1 MFKNYT
7 TKQLVLSMDLE
18 IYLAENDFAYLIQ
31 AFVESIP
38 NEHFHSYYQAQG
50 RPQYHPRMLLS
61 LLLCAY
67 IQGIFSGRAI
77 ENMLRDSIRM
87 RWLAQGE
94 QPNFRTINR
103 FRVHPSMDELLRIS
117 FIQFQD
123 ALLRS
128 GLIQGEAL
136 FIDGTK
142 IEADAKKF
150 SFVCRKSIE
159 NYEAKLDEN
168 AQLAYKE
175 LVKEKILPQL
185 FEEMKDELTLEEL
198 EIIRE
203 RLLAEKTHLEEEI
216 LETKE
221 VEKRKS
227 LRVMKSTLHKNWKKF
242 RDFRVRK
249 EEYQKKKEIL
259 QTRNSYSKTDPD
271 ATFMRMKDD
280 YMQNG
285 QLKAGYNVQLA
296 TENQFALAYD
306 LFPNPTDTRTLLPFL
321 SSMKEDFELPQ
332 YLVADAGYGS
342 EENYRHIED
351 GFSEQSA
358 LIPYGTMLKEESKKW
373 KSDDRK
379 VMNWTY
385 FAQDDY
391 YIDTKGVRFNF
402 VAYRTKADKN
412 GFERSFK
419 EYQAET
425 LDENNQKIEAAFT
438 QKGYRRKIQINPSW
452 EYFKAKARGLLS
464 QEKTKAI
471 YGKRKID
478 VEPVFGNIKK
488 NMNFTRFH
496 VRGVQKTKREMG
508 LVFLAHNFRK
518 LMARMKKYKGKTVQ
532 QLLVE
537 V

>member
-7 TKQLVLSMDLE
+7 TKQLVLSIDLE
-18 IYLAENDFAYLIQ
+18 ISLAENDFAYLIQ

-38 NEHFHSYYQAQG
+38 NEYFRSYYQAQG

-67 IQGIFSGRAI
+67 TQGIFSGRAI
-77 ENMLRDSIRM
+77 ENLLKDSIRM

-117 FIQFQD
+117 FIRFHD
-123 ALLRS
+123 TLLRS

-142 IEADAKKF
+142 IEADANKF
-150 SFVCRKSIE
+150 SFVWGKSIK
-159 NYEAKLDEN
+159 NYETKLDEN

-175 LVKEKILPQL
+175 LLKEEILPQL
-185 FEEMKDELTLEEL
+185 FQEMKDELTLEEL
-198 EIIRE
+198 EIIKE
-203 RLLAEKTHLEEEI
+203 RLLAEKTQVEEEI

-221 VEKRKS
+221 VSKRKI
-227 LRVMKSTLHKNWKKF
+227 LRTHKSKLHKNWKKF
-242 RDFRVRK
+242 QSFHVRK
-249 EEYQKKKEIL
+249 GEYQKKKEIL
-259 QTRNSYSKTDPD
+259 DARNSYSKTDPD

-321 SSMKEDFELPQ
+321 SKMKDDFELPQ

-351 GFSEQSA
+351 EFSKQTA
-358 LIPYGTMLKEESKKW
+358 LIPYGTMLKEGSKKW
-373 KSDDRK
+373 KSDDKK
-379 VMNWTY
+379 VMNWDY
-385 FAQDDY
+385 SSQDDY
-391 YIDTKGVRFNF
+391 YIDRKGVRFNF
-402 VAYRTKADKN
+402 TAYRTKTDKN

-425 LDENNQKIEAAFT
+425 LDEDNQKIEAAFT
-438 QKGYRRKIQINPSW
+438 PSGNRRKIQVNPSW
-452 EYFKAKARGLLS
+452 EYFKAKVRGLLNE
-464 QEKTKAI
+464 EKTKAI

-496 VRGVQKTKREMG
+496 VRGAQKTKREMG

-518 LMARMKKYKGKTVQ
+518 LMARMKKYEGKTVQ
-532 QLLVE
+532 QLQVG